1 MNKRSRQRRLMRYY
15 LFRTRRLSRR
25 QLGSWQDWKLRM
37 VFWTGAVLVG
47 LLVVAFAWVAELA
60 SHTFVQLHERSPLL
74 PILVTPLGMLIIV
87 WLMRQL
93 GTESQG
99 SGIPQVLVVLKQ
111 RYHWLRPTFLSL
123 RVIFGKFVLTCLG
136 LLCGASIG
144 REGPSVHMGAAMMY
158 SVGQVGRLH
167 QKYVDNSLIVA
178 GGAAGVSAAF
188 NAPLAGIVFAIE
200 ELAGSFEQR
209 TSGTLILAIILSGVV
224 VLMIMG
230 HYSFFGHPGG
240 KLDITTDWVAIGV
253 TGLVCGLF
261 GGIFSRLLIRGSQF
275 LSPFAKAHPYR
286 VVLLCSLV
294 LVFLGLATGG
304 ATYGSGY
311 EQASILLT
319 GEHPG
324 NWSFALAKM
333 AATLASYFTGI
344 PGGLFSPSLAAGAGF
359 GNVIGG
365 FFPEVSLVGLTL
377 VAMAAF
383 LAGVIQRP
391 ITSFVIVMELT
402 GNRHDILLPLMAG
415 AFVAAAVAK
424 LIWLRP
430 LYDSLA
436 ERLQEGEGMALDRA
450 RVVSTES
457 GPGDERGRGGGQ

>member
-1 MNKRSRQRRLMRYY
+1 
-15 LFRTRRLSRR
+15 
-25 QLGSWQDWKLRM
+25 
-37 VFWTGAVLVG
+37 
-47 LLVVAFAWVAELA
+47 
-60 SHTFVQLHERSPLL
+60 
-74 PILVTPLGMLIIV
+74 
-87 WLMRQL
+87 MRQL

-261 GGIFSRLLIRGSQF
+261 GGIFSRLLIRGASF
-275 LSPFAKAHPYR
+275 CLPSPT
-286 VVLLCSLV
+286 SL
-294 LVFLGLATGG
+294 
-304 ATYGSGY
+304 
-311 EQASILLT
+311 
-319 GEHPG
+319 
-324 NWSFALAKM
+324 
-333 AATLASYFTGI
+333 
-344 PGGLFSPSLAAGAGF
+344 PGGVAVFAGAG
-359 GNVIGG
+359 
-365 FFPEVSLVGLTL
+365 VSGVGHRWSHP
-377 VAMAAF
+377 VVVMSRPAF
-383 LAGVIQRP
+383 C
-391 ITSFVIVMELT
+391 
-402 GNRHDILLPLMAG
+402 
-415 AFVAAAVAK
+415 
-424 LIWLRP
+424 
-430 LYDSLA
+430 
-436 ERLQEGEGMALDRA
+436 
-450 RVVSTES
+450 
-457 GPGDERGRGGGQ
+457 